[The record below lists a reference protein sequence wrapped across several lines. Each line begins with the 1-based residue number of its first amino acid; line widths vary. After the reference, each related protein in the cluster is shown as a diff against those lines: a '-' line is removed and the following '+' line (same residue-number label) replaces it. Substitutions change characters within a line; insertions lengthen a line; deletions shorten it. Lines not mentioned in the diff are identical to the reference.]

1 MANRNDNIASKVV
14 MGFGALIGLWAVS
27 AFVGALYSA
36 DGQVAEVIKGYMV
49 ATGMITPLHNLVDYY
64 THIKGIE
71 YLICVAFF
79 VVFPVFYK
87 SLTREKKKAK
97 V

>member
-1 MANRNDNIASKVV
+1 MAKTNASIAGKV
-14 MGFGALIGLWAVS
+14 MLGFGALIGLWAVS

-36 DGQVAEVIKGYMV
+36 NGQISEVIRGYMV
-49 ATGMITPLHNLVDYY
+49 ATGLITPIHNLVDYY

-79 VVFPVFYK
+79 VAFPIFYK
-87 SLTREKKKAK
+87 SLGTRREGSRA
-97 V
+97 

>member
-1 MANRNDNIASKVV
+1 MAKGTEKIAGKVI
-14 MGFGALIGLWAVS
+14 MGFGALVGLWAVS

-36 DGQVAEVIKGYMV
+36 DGQVADVIKGYMV
-49 ATGMITPLHNLVDYY
+49 ATGMVTPLHNLVDYY

-71 YLICVAFF
+71 YLICAAFF

-87 SLTREKKKAK
+87 GLSREKRARA
-97 V
+97 

>member
-1 MANRNDNIASKVV
+1 MAQGNAKMAGKI
-14 MGFGALIGLWAVS
+14 MLGFGALVGLWAVS

-36 DGQVAEVIKGYMV
+36 NGQISEVIRGYMV
-49 ATGMITPLHNLVDYY
+49 ATGLITPIHNLVDYY

-79 VVFPVFYK
+79 VAFPVFYK
-87 SLTREKKKAK
+87 SLSTQKQEAEA
-97 V
+97 

>member
-1 MANRNDNIASKVV
+1 MAKGTEKIAGKVI
-14 MGFGALIGLWAVS
+14 MGFGALVGLWAVS

-36 DGQVAEVIKGYMV
+36 DGQVADVIKGYMV
-49 ATGMITPLHNLVDYY
+49 ATGMVTPLHNLVDYY

-79 VVFPVFYK
+79 VVFPVFYRGLSK
-87 SLTREKKKAK
+87 EKGARA
-97 V
+97 